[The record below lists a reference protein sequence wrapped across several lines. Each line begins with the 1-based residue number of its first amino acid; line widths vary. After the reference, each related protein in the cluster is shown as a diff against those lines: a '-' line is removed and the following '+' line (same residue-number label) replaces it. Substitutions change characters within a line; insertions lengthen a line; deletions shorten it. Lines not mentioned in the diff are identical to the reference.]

1 MEKGVKIRK
10 PRTDDR
16 LPWNIVTAI
25 QGTPAVFVAYQLK
38 LYSLLADKPSSLE
51 EICKAKELKRRP
63 AEAIL
68 AVTTSLG
75 ITRLR
80 QGRYSLTPAG
90 EDYFIESSPTYCGA
104 LLDLTIDHYSLY
116 SIESLKRAVMTDAPQ
131 AYGGGAEMFKSHE
144 EQHELARK
152 FTRTMHSA
160 SMAPATAWPG
170 KVGLSKH
177 RIMLDVAGGSGAHSI
192 GAVNRWSKLN
202 AIVFDTAPVCEVA
215 SEIVAK
221 YKLQARVGVRVGD
234 MWTDPFPSADL
245 HFYSMIFHDW
255 PAEKCRFLARKSFD
269 ALEPGGRIIVHEMLF
284 NKDRSG
290 PFQVAAS
297 SIVMLLWTEGEQY
310 SRGEISSMLREAG
323 FAKIEVK
330 PTFGYWSVV
339 TGVKP

>member
-1 MEKGVKIRK
+1 MSKPIKIRK

-16 LPWNIVTAI
+16 LPWNVVAAI
-25 QGTPAVFVAYQLK
+25 QGTPAVLVAYQLN
-38 LYSLLADKPSSLE
+38 LFSLLAEKPQALD
-51 EICKAKELKRRP
+51 EICKAKGLKRRP

-80 QGRYSLTPAG
+80 GDRYSLTPAG
-90 EDYFIESSPTYCGA
+90 IDYFVETSPTFSGA
-104 LLDLTIDHYSLY
+104 LFDLTIDNYSVY
-116 SIESLKRAVMTDAPQ
+116 SIESLKQAVMTDAPQ
-131 AYGGGAEMFKSHE
+131 VYGGGAEMFKSHE

-152 FTRTMHSA
+152 FTRSIHSA
-160 SMAPATAWPG
+160 SMAPASVWPE

-177 RIMLDVAGGSGAHSI
+177 RVMLDVGGGSGAHSI
-192 GAVNRWSKLN
+192 GAVHRWPKLN
-202 AIVFDTAPVCEVA
+202 AVVFDTSPVCEVA

-221 YKLQARVGVRVGD
+221 YNMQARVATHVGD
-234 MWTDPFPSADL
+234 MWTDPFPAADL

-255 PAEKCRFLARKSFD
+255 PAEKCQTLARKSFD
-269 ALEPGGRIIVHEMLF
+269 AIDSGGRIIVHEMLF

-290 PFQVAAS
+290 PFTVAAN

-310 SRGEISSMLREAG
+310 SGGEISSILREAG
-323 FAKIEVK
+323 FKNIQVK
-330 PTFGYWSVV
+330 PTFGYWSMV